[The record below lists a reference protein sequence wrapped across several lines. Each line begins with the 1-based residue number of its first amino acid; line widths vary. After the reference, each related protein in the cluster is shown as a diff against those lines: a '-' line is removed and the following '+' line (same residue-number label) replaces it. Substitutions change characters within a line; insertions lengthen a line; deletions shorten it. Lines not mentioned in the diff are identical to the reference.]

1 MSDHKPTI
9 LVCDDE
15 ESVQAAIRLVLERDY
30 DLLFASDGEE
40 ALRQFRAHPVDLV
53 LLDLKMP
60 KKDGMEVL
68 QELMAKQPPPRV
80 VLLTAYQSVE
90 LAQRATQSGAVDY
103 VPKPFTRDQL
113 RLAVDRALRL
123 PAWQR
128 PAPTA

>member
-1 MSDHKPTI
+1 MLQKPTI
-9 LVCDDE
+9 LICDDE

-30 DLLFASDGEE
+30 DLAFASDGEE
-40 ALRQFRAHPVDLV
+40 ALRQFRAHPANLV

-68 QELMAKQPPPRV
+68 QELMTTQPPPRV
-80 VLLTAYQSVE
+80 LLLTAYQSVE
-90 LAQRATQSGAVDY
+90 LAQRATKYGALDY
-103 VPKPFTRDQL
+103 IPKPFTRDQL
-113 RLAVDRALRL
+113 RQAVERAIRL